1 MGAWRKLWD
10 MARHWHIVLAGAAL
24 VGSSLAEVTRFEITA
39 REPFAGGKGFGQTGA
54 YERIRGRVH
63 YELDPQLEQ
72 NKNVVDL
79 KLAPRNERGRVA
91 LSSDLWILAPMDLR
105 KGNGALLYD
114 VNNRGNLLALGTFNY
129 GGGGNDP
136 KSAGHAGDGFLMR
149 HGFTVMSS
157 GWDGELLPGNHRL
170 RLCAPLARRAGGQS
184 ITGKVR
190 CEIVPGSTTKR
201 TVVNWGNHGSY
212 RPLSEAL
219 PSATL
224 THRVLPGHPRVPIA
238 RDQWKIHVSEI
249 AGDCPNQLPK
259 VELEYPGGLQK
270 GHIYELI
277 YHAQDPLVMGAGFA
291 ALRDLIS
298 SFKNGG
304 GENNPLLLDGQP
316 HLKRA
321 HAFGISQSG
330 RFLREFLYWDFNQ
343 DEQGRKVFEGLI
355 PHVSGSGLGSFNH
368 RFAQPTRHVVQHDHH
383 DYPAD
388 RFPFSYGTQ
397 KDPLSGQT
405 DGILK
410 RAFVSRTAPLV
421 MHTQSTSE
429 YWNRSGSL
437 VHTNP
442 MGKQDYLNPSNV
454 RIYFFGGTQH
464 GPSGFPPGQG
474 DGQTMA
480 NPADFKP
487 YLRALLLSL
496 DRWSAGGPAAPRSVH
511 PMISKGTLV
520 GWTANATGFPA
531 IPGIRYPGVIQ
542 RPPLLDLGPR
552 WQTERIIDFHP
563 PLQRGHYEVL
573 VPRCDQDGNELGCL
587 SPPEVMVPVAT
598 YTGWR
603 LRRKEAGA
611 ENELLSL
618 AGSYIPFPKTK
629 QERLERKDPRLS
641 VQERYESL
649 EEYLSKLKAVC
660 KQLEERG
667 FLLPEDTART
677 LRVQRERVKSLLA
690 K

>member
-1 MGAWRKLWD
+1 
-10 MARHWHIVLAGAAL
+10 MARHWQTFLVGAAL
-24 VGSSLAEVTRFEITA
+24 VGSAIAEVTRFEITS
-39 REPFAGGKGFGQTGA
+39 REPFANGKEFGKTGA
-54 YERIRGRVH
+54 YERIKGRVFH
-63 YELDPQLEQ
+63 ELDPDLAQ
-72 NKNVVDL
+72 NKNVIDL
-79 KLAPRNERGRVA
+79 DLAPRNERGRVE
-91 LSSDLWILAPMDLR
+91 LSSDLFILAPVDLS

-114 VNNRGNLLALGTFNY
+114 VNNRGGMLALGTFNY

-149 HGFTVMSS
+149 HGFTVVWS
-157 GWDGELLPGNHRL
+157 GWDGELLPNGNRL
-170 RLCAPLARRAGGQS
+170 RLCAPLVKEKGGQT

-190 CEIVPGSTTKR
+190 CEIVPGRDTMR

-212 RPLSEAL
+212 RPVAEAL
-219 PSATL
+219 PTATL
-224 THRVLPGHPRVPIA
+224 THRLLAGHPRVPIP
-238 RDQWKIHVSEI
+238 RDQWKIHVSEVESEC
-249 AGDCPNQLPK
+249 ANQLPK
-259 VELEYPGGLQK
+259 VELEYSAGLKK
-270 GHIYELI
+270 GQIYELI
-277 YHAQDPLVMGAGFA
+277 YQAQDPLVMGAGFA

-298 SFKNGG
+298 SFKYGG
-304 GENNPLLLDGQP
+304 GEGNPLLLDDKP

-343 DEQGRKVFEGLI
+343 DEKGRKVFEGLI

-397 KDPLSGQT
+397 DDPLSGQT
-405 DGILK
+405 DGILR
-410 RAFVSRTAPLV
+410 RAFASRTAPLV

-437 VHTNP
+437 VHTTP
-442 MGKQDYLNPSNV
+442 LGTQDYLNPSNV

-464 GPSGFPPGQG
+464 GPSGFPPGRG

-496 DRWSAGGPAAPRSVH
+496 DRWSAGGPAAPESVH
-511 PMISKGTLV
+511 PTIAKGTLV
-520 GWTANATGFPA
+520 GWTANATGFPE

-552 WQTERIIDFHP
+552 WESERIIDIHP
-563 PLQRGHYEVL
+563 PRQRGHYEVL
-573 VPRCDQDGNELGCL
+573 VPRCDPDGNELGCL

-603 LRRKEAGA
+603 LRRREAGA
-611 ENELLSL
+611 ENQLVSL

-629 QERLERKDPRLS
+629 EERLERNDPRLS
-641 VQERYESL
+641 VRERYESV
-649 EEYLSKLKAVC
+649 EDYLSKLKAVC
-660 KQLEERG
+660 EQLEERG
-667 FLLPEDTART
+667 FLLPEDTERT
-677 LRVQRERVKSLLA
+677 LRIQRDRVKGLFE
-690 K
+690 